1 MDVVTLVG
9 RILLAAMF
17 LLSGINH
24 LTKIG
29 AMTGYAQFKKV
40 PAPKA
45 SVLLSGIL
53 LTLGGLS
60 VILGAWADLGAV
72 VLAAMS
78 IVMALKMHA
87 FWGETDPQAKQ
98 MEMIALLKNFSMA
111 GGLLFVFATYASAEE
126 GVKLAYSLTESLF

>member
-24 LTKIG
+24 LTKPA

-40 PAPKA
+40 PAAKA
-45 SVLLSGIL
+45 SVLVSGIL
-53 LTLGGLS
+53 LVLGGLS
-60 VILGAWADLGAV
+60 VILGAWADLGAA
-72 VLAAMS
+72 VLAGLS

-98 MEMIALLKNFSMA
+98 MEMIAFLKNLSMG
-111 GGLLFVFATYASAEE
+111 GGLLFVFATYATAAEGTE
-126 GVKLAYSLTESLF
+126 IAFSLTESLF

>member
-45 SVLLSGIL
+45 SVVLSGIL
-53 LTLGGLS
+53 LALGGLS

-126 GVKLAYSLTESLF
+126 GVKLAYSLT

>member
-24 LTKIG
+24 LTKLG

-53 LTLGGLS
+53 LVLGGLS

-72 VLAAMS
+72 VLAALS

-126 GVKLAYSLTESLF
+126 GVKLAYSLTGSLF

>member
-9 RILLAAMF
+9 RILLATMF

-24 LTKIG
+24 LTKVG

-40 PAPKA
+40 PAAKA
-45 SVLLSGIL
+45 SVVVSGIL
-53 LTLGGLS
+53 MVLGGLS

-72 VLAAMS
+72 VLAALS

-87 FWGETDPQAKQ
+87 FWGESDPQAKQ
-98 MEMIALLKNFSMA
+98 MEMIGFLKNLSMG
-111 GGLLFVFATYASAEE
+111 GGLLFVFATYATAEE
-126 GVKLAYSLTESLF
+126 GAKLAFSLTKSVF

>member
-24 LTKIG
+24 LTKPA

-40 PAPKA
+40 PAAKA
-45 SVLLSGIL
+45 SVLVSGIL
-53 LTLGGLS
+53 LVLGGLS
-60 VILGAWADLGAV
+60 VADLGAV
-72 VLAAMS
+72 VLAGLS

-98 MEMIALLKNFSMA
+98 MEMIAFLKNLSMG
-111 GGLLFVFATYASAEE
+111 GGLLFVFATYATAAE
-126 GVKLAYSLTESLF
+126 GTKIAFSLTESLF

>member
-45 SVLLSGIL
+45 SVVLSGIL
-53 LTLGGLS
+53 LALGGLS

>member
-1 MDVVTLVG
+1 VDVVTLVG

-24 LTKIG
+24 LTKLG

-40 PAPKA
+40 PAAKA
-45 SVLLSGIL
+45 SVVVSGIL
-53 LTLGGLS
+53 LVLGGLS

-72 VLAAMS
+72 VLAALS

-98 MEMIALLKNFSMA
+98 MEMIAFLKNLSMA
-111 GGLLFVFATYASAEE
+111 GGLLFVFASYATAEE
-126 GVKLAYSLTESLF
+126 GVKLAFSLTKSLF